1 MPDLAVDSARL
12 ASLYAAGIVAVFA
25 AASIVVHVVLSVVAS
40 RRRQAD
46 DHSLAAALLTTCK
59 GPVVLFTV
67 LLGLL
72 LAFQVLASST
82 DTALSWM
89 ADYREWALR
98 VWMVLV
104 AVMASYLATHVLEA
118 LSLWY
123 LENVAERTASD
134 IDDRIMTQVRRFV
147 PLVVYSVG
155 LLLSLDILGVS
166 ITPLIAGL
174 GIAGIAVALALQPTL
189 GNLFSGTYLAVEG
202 ELNEGDFVELD
213 GGPSGFVVDVGWRST
228 KIRDRFNNMII
239 IPNSTLVDSILT
251 NYYSYSKVMTVL
263 VACGVSYES
272 DLRRVEEVTLEVA
285 AQVRD
290 DLEEAVDDF
299 DPVVR
304 FTAFG
309 DSNIDFVVVMQAQD
323 RAASFAVRHET
334 IKRLHTR
341 FNEEGIEINYPVRRL
356 VFPEQE
362 GVPADEQGEALHP

>member
-40 RRRQAD
+40 RRRQID
-46 DHSLAAALLTTCK
+46 SHSLAAALLTTCK

-82 DTALSWM
+82 DAALSWM

-104 AVMASYLATHVLEA
+104 AVIASYLATHILEA

-134 IDDRIMTQVRRFV
+134 IDDRIMAQVRRFV

-155 LLLSLDILGVS
+155 VLLSLDILGVS

-213 GGPSGFVVDVGWRST
+213 GGAVRVRGRRGLAQHEDTGPVQQHDHHPELDAGGQHPHELLQLLEGDVGAGGVRGELRVGPAARGGGDAGGGGPGAGRPGGGRGRVRSG
-228 KIRDRFNNMII
+228 R
-239 IPNSTLVDSILT
+239 
-251 NYYSYSKVMTVL
+251 
-263 VACGVSYES
+263 
-272 DLRRVEEVTLEVA
+272 
-285 AQVRD
+285 
-290 DLEEAVDDF
+290 AVH
-299 DPVVR
+299 
-304 FTAFG
+304 G
-309 DSNIDFVVVMQAQD
+309 
-323 RAASFAVRHET
+323 
-334 IKRLHTR
+334 
-341 FNEEGIEINYPVRRL
+341 VRRL
-356 VFPEQE
+356 EHRPSWW
-362 GVPADEQGEALHP
+362 